1 VRISNAAQ
9 REAVQRYAEGTL
21 SGEMAVMY
29 CLEAVPDVD
38 ALRAA
43 LDAASAECGASAP
56 ALAGS
61 LDALSDL
68 VERNRAGCER
78 IARMI
83 ASGVDS
89 DRPAESVE
97 QGVAFCRNLF
107 DWSVAQSSESSVALY
122 SLGNPAIL
130 DAATQEVVELLVARH
145 WVTAARDVLEIGC
158 GIGRFERA
166 LAPKVRTITGIDV
179 SPRMIEQA
187 RARCAGLDNVSLLAC
202 TGYDL
207 APFAD
212 ASFDLVMAVD
222 SFPYLVQS
230 GMALVE
236 RHFEEARRVLRP
248 GGDLVIFEFSYRS
261 EAQRDRDDVSRLA
274 VTAGF
279 TVRDN
284 GSRVLSLWDGALYH
298 LTPGPEPA
306 RSSPKCRSAVAAIRI
321 T

>member
-1 VRISNAAQ
+1 MHDDAQ
-9 REAVQRYAEGTL
+9 RDAVQRYVEGTL

-43 LDAASAECGASAP
+43 LDAATVECAGRAP
-56 ALAGS
+56 ALARS
-61 LDALSDL
+61 LDALADL
-68 VERNRAGCER
+68 VLRNRAGCER
-78 IARMI
+78 IARML

-97 QGVAFCRNLF
+97 HGIAFCRRLF

-130 DAATQEVVELLVARH
+130 EAATREVVELLVARG
-145 WVTAARDVLEIGC
+145 WVTSAREVLEIGC
-158 GIGRFERA
+158 GIGRFEQA
-166 LAPKVRTITGIDV
+166 LSPHVRSITGIDV
-179 SPRMIEQA
+179 SPRMIEEA
-187 RARCAGLDNVSLLAC
+187 RQRSAELGNVSLLAC
-202 TGYDL
+202 TGHDL

-248 GGDLVIFEFSYRS
+248 GGDLVIFEFSYRGDLG
-261 EAQRDRDDVSRLA
+261 RDRDDVSRLA
-274 VTAGF
+274 GAHDF

-284 GSRVLSLWDGALYH
+284 GTRALSLWDGVLFH
-298 LTPGPEPA
+298 LTSHLRPEP
-306 RSSPKCRSAVAAIRI
+306 SNPK
-321 T
+321 

>member
-1 VRISNAAQ
+1 MSRASAGDASALRIANPAQ
-9 REAVQRYAEGTL
+9 RDAVQRYADGTL

-38 ALRAA
+38 ALRAE
-43 LDAASAECGASAP
+43 LDAASAECASSAP
-56 ALAGS
+56 TVARS

-97 QGVAFCRNLF
+97 QGIAFCRDLF

-130 DAATQEVVELLVARH
+130 DAATQEVVELLATRR

-166 LAPKVRTITGIDV
+166 LAPRVRAITGIDV

-207 APFAD
+207 ALFAD
-212 ASFDLVMAVD
+212 ASFDLVMAID

-248 GGDLVIFEFSYRS
+248 EGDLVIFQFSYR
-261 EAQRDRDDVSRLA
+261 EDAGRDRDDVSRLA
-274 VTAGF
+274 AATGF

-284 GSRVLSLWDGALYH
+284 GTRALSLWDGVLYH
-298 LTPGPEPA
+298 LT
-306 RSSPKCRSAVAAIRI
+306 
-321 T
+321 

>member
-1 VRISNAAQ
+1 LV
-9 REAVQRYAEGTL
+9 
-21 SGEMAVMY
+21 
-29 CLEAVPDVD
+29 
-38 ALRAA
+38 
-43 LDAASAECGASAP
+43 
-56 ALAGS
+56 
-61 LDALSDL
+61 DL

-97 QGVAFCRNLF
+97 QGITFCRNLF

-130 DAATQEVVELLVARH
+130 DAATREVVDLLVARR
-145 WVTAARDVLEIGC
+145 WITAARDVLEIGC
-158 GIGRFERA
+158 GIGRFEHA
-166 LAPKVRTITGIDV
+166 LAPRVRTITGIDV

-187 RARCAGLDNVSLLAC
+187 RARCAGLDNVSLVAC

-207 APFAD
+207 AAFGD

-248 GGDLVIFEFSYRS
+248 GGDLVIFEFSYRGD
-261 EAQRDRDDVSRLA
+261 AARDRDDVSRLA
-274 VTAGF
+274 ATTGF
-279 TVRDN
+279 AVRDN
-284 GSRVLSLWDGALYH
+284 GTRALSLWDGALFH
-298 LTPGPEPA
+298 LT
-306 RSSPKCRSAVAAIRI
+306 
-321 T
+321 